1 MPASNYEEVI
11 DIYLS
16 DMPATHY
23 EDVLDLIDY
32 ARDSMAGE
40 HVTFDRIRDFL
51 KPLPHAIEDESSRRI
66 RVLTNL
72 EAITKAQYIFS
83 TAEAAIAEMEKRS
96 ARYRRNMRHFY
107 ELAVPKAYE
116 AFITGSDAYD
126 DVVASSL
133 CELHD
138 FVAATKVTAI
148 GDKKSVLSDLKRDWR
163 MLGGPEAKM
172 WEPLYE
178 IVTGR
183 ELLNE

>member
-1 MPASNYEEVI
+1 MAASN
-11 DIYLS
+11 
-16 DMPATHY
+16 Y
-23 EDVLDLIDY
+23 EDVLDLIEY
-32 ARDSMAGE
+32 ARDSMSGE

-51 KPLPHAIEDESSRRI
+51 KPFPDAIADEFSRRI
-66 RVLTNL
+66 HLWTDHA
-72 EAITKAQYIFS
+72 AITKAQYTFS
-83 TAEAAIAEMEKRS
+83 TALAAIAEMERRS
-96 ARYRRNMRHFY
+96 ARYRRNMRQFY

-133 CELHD
+133 CELHN
-138 FVAATKVTAI
+138 FVAATKVTTI
-148 GDKKSVLSDLKRDWR
+148 GDKKKVLSDIKRDWR
-163 MLGGPEAKM
+163 MLGGWEAKM

>member
-1 MPASNYEEVI
+1 MSATNYEAV
-11 DIYLS
+11 LHLSVS
-16 DMPATHY
+16 DMPAINY
-23 EDVLDLIDY
+23 EDVLDLIED
-32 ARDSMAGE
+32 ARDSMSGE

-51 KPLPHAIEDESSRRI
+51 APLPKAIEDELSMRSH
-66 RVLTNL
+66 LWTNV
-72 EAITKAQYIFS
+72 EAITKAQYTFN
-83 TAEAAIAEMEKRS
+83 TAVAAIAEMERRS
-96 ARYRRNMRHFY
+96 ARYRRNMRQFY

-133 CELHD
+133 CELHN

-148 GDKKSVLSDLKRDWR
+148 GDKKSVLSDIKRDWR
-163 MLGGPEAKM
+163 MLGGQEAEM